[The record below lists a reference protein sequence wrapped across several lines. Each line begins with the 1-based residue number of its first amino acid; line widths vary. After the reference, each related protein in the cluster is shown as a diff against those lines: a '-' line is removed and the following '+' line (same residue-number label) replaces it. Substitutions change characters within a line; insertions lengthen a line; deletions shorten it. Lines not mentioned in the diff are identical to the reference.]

1 MIVVLPDVS
10 TVPDIAVPCIVITAV
25 GVNIS
30 TSPPNSD
37 ILPDSYVNVPTL
49 TDMLIATSIGTIL
62 VSNAN
67 SSIIV
72 SVLGPIVNLV
82 SSA

>member
-10 TVPDIAVPCIVITAV
+10 TVPDIAVPCIVIVAV